1 MATIKSKF
9 TDKLSLNVQNDFIT
23 LRTPNGNF
31 TTSYRGAKA
40 SGKLAA
46 HPTAF
51 MELDKYVQGMGKEKK
66 EMNFTQIMETL
77 LNPKVLATM
86 FKEWD
91 EAQTSVSVGDTVT
104 FENPIF
110 LKKYPQAGEVK
121 SVKRKTAFVKFPNG
135 ETCGFDMAFLVK
147 V

>member
-1 MATIKSKF
+1 MATTKSKF
-9 TDKLSLNVQNDFIT
+9 TDKLSLNVQHEFIT

-31 TTSYRGAKA
+31 TTSFAGAKA

-51 MELDKYVQGMGKEKK
+51 KELDKYVQGMGKEKK

-77 LNPKVLATM
+77 LNPEVLATM

-91 EAQTSVSVGDTVT
+91 ETPTTVSVGNKVT

-110 LKKYPQAGEVK
+110 LKKYPQAGEVYE
-121 SVKRKTAFVKFPNG
+121 VKRKTAYVKFPNG
-135 ETCGFDMAFLVK
+135 EKMGFDMSFLVK